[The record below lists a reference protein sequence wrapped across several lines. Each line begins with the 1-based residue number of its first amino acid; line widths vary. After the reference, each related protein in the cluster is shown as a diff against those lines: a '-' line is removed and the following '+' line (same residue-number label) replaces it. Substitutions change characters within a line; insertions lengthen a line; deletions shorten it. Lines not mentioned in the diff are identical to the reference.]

1 MNMLLKKLIDP
12 VCIFSF
18 LLIPCFVHGQAKV
31 FDFNT
36 RCEQA
41 YQQIMMMKTAEG
53 QRMLNEEKK
62 SNPNNLVPYFL
73 ENYIDMF
80 TLFFHENEAEFNAA
94 YPNREKRIRLMQQG
108 PKNSPFYLFT
118 QAMIYEQWG
127 IVKLKYEDN
136 VSAMWDFRKAYM
148 IIEENN
154 RKFPD
159 FSANKIIMGPMQA
172 VIGTV
177 PSSYRWITNILGFSN
192 GSVNEGMALLKSYID
207 DPGNY
212 ESLFRDEACFYYAYM
227 EFYIAHR
234 PEAAMKFI
242 QDQKLDI
249 VNNVLYGFM
258 AANLALNNHEA
269 GYGLRIIENMKKGP
283 EYLKMP
289 VLNYELGTL
298 KLYHMELNDA
308 IHYLTLFVNN
318 FNGKFYVKDALS
330 KLSWAYYLLGNM
342 KEAEKYRQLVL
353 TKGNAVVDA
362 DKAALREAKAGG
374 WSDPGILKARMLM
387 NGGYFKE
394 ALHVLMQKKIED
406 YPDLVNKIE
415 YAYFLARINDELG
428 NEKEAIP
435 LYQATIRAGANR
447 PEYYAARS
455 ALQLAFIYEKRKD
468 TAMALNY
475 FRQCLEMNEKE
486 YKSSLDQR
494 AKAGINRLTIR

>member
-1 MNMLLKKLIDP
+1 MNSLVKKCILIFCVFLFLVMP
-12 VCIFSF
+12 FLSF
-18 LLIPCFVHGQAKV
+18 GQSKT
-31 FDFNT
+31 FDFNA

-41 YQQIMMMKTAEG
+41 YRQIMMMKTGEG
-53 QRMLNEEKK
+53 QRILNEEIKA
-62 SNPNNLVPYFL
+62 NPNNLIPYFL

-80 TLFFHENEAEFNAA
+80 TLFFHEDKAEYNAC
-94 YPNREKRIRLMQQG
+94 YQNREKRIRLMQQG
-108 PKNSPFYLFT
+108 PQSSPFYLFT

-127 IVKLKYEDN
+127 IVKLKYEEN
-136 VSAMWDFRKAYM
+136 VSAMWDFRRAYLT
-148 IIEENN
+148 IEENEK
-154 RKFPD
+154 KFPG
-159 FSANKIIMGPMQA
+159 FAANKIILGPMQA
-172 VIGTV
+172 MIGTV

-192 GSVNEGMALLKSYID
+192 GSVNDGIALLKSYID
-207 DPGNY
+207 DPGNDKG
-212 ESLFRDEACFYYAYM
+212 LFKDEACFYYAYM
-227 EFYIAHR
+227 EFYIAHQ
-234 PEAAMKFI
+234 PDVAMKFI
-242 QDQKLDI
+242 RDQKLDI
-249 VNNVLYGFM
+249 VNNALYAFM

-269 GYGLRIIENMKKGP
+269 GYGLQVIENMKKGP

-308 IHYLTLFVNN
+308 IHYLSLFVNN
-318 FNGKFYVKDALS
+318 SQGNFYVKDALS
-330 KLSWAYYLLGNM
+330 RLSWVYYLQGNM

-353 TKGNAVVDA
+353 TRGNTVVDA
-362 DKAALREAKAGG
+362 DKVALREAKAGQ

-394 ALHVLMQKKIED
+394 ALQVLTQKKIED
-406 YPDLVNKIE
+406 YHELINKIE

-435 LYQATIRAGANR
+435 LYKATIKAGAAR

-475 FRQCLEMNEKE
+475 FRQCLNMNEKE
-486 YKSSLDQR
+486 YKTSLDQR